1 MEEEIEELTEV
12 QQKID
17 DAKSKL
23 AIVRQIEKLEKEV
36 ARLKKNIANKEAKIE
51 ELAEQL

>member
-23 AIVRQIEKLEKEV
+23 AIVYTLHTLYKFPLRSNLY
-36 ARLKKNIANKEAKIE
+36 RM
-51 ELAEQL
+51 